1 MSITGIIVFI
11 IFGLVVGLLAR
22 AIMPGRQNLSLVMTA
37 ILGMAGA
44 LIGGWI
50 VSLFTGA
57 RPDRF
62 DPLGLIGSL
71 IGALALLAIY
81 GVVVRRRVAH

>member
-11 IFGLVVGLLAR
+11 VFGLVIGLLAR
-22 AIMPGRQNLSLVMTA
+22 AVMPGRQNLSLVMTA

-44 LIGGWI
+44 LVGGWL

-57 RPDRF
+57 RPGHF
-62 DPLGLIGSL
+62 EPVGLIGSL
-71 IGALALLAIY
+71 VGALALLAIY
-81 GVVVRRRVAH
+81 GVVTRRRIAH